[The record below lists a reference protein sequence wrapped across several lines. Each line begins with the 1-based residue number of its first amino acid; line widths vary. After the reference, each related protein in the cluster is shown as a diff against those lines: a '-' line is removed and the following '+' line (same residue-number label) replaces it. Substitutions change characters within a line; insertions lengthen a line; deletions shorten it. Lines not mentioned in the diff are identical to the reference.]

1 MSNSSPERVVTSSPE
16 SRERP
21 LCVDLDGSLIRT
33 DLLYE
38 AVLLLLRNHFHLI
51 VMLPLWLMQ
60 GKAHLKMQIAK
71 RVTPDVTLL
80 PYRIHLVEM
89 LKTERARGRKLVL
102 ATASPYPYAKAIAE
116 HLRFFDGIEAT
127 DDAVNLVGKTKAD
140 RLSALYGEKGFDY
153 VGNSRADFS
162 VWDKAGEAIVVGDDR
177 AALSYCEKQD
187 HARHVSSK
195 QPSKPRWR
203 VWLKAIRV
211 HQWLKNSLIFV
222 PAILTS
228 QLVTLSNIPALILAF
243 LAFSLCASS
252 VYLFNDLLDIESDRK
267 HRSKHARPIPSG
279 LVSPAHAI
287 VAAVLFIAVA
297 FSISVLLPPI
307 FSAVLLIYL
316 VVTTTYS
323 FLLKRMLL
331 IDTLTLAGL
340 FAIRVIAGSA
350 AIAAPISTWLLAF
363 CMFFFLS
370 LAFVKRYVELDH
382 QVEVKGRKDTG
393 RGYHSEDAE
402 TISQGG
408 LASGFAAVV
417 VLALFIDTPQISEN
431 YTYPEL
437 IWLVCPL
444 VLYLILRIWTLA
456 RRQEMNDD
464 PVVFLMT
471 DWRSQ
476 LMIALGAVVMLVA
489 QMI

>member
-1 MSNSSPERVVTSSPE
+1 MTNTSTLRAVSSSQDQQI
-16 SRERP
+16 RP
-21 LCVDLDGSLIRT
+21 LCVDLDGSLVRT

-38 AVLLLLRNHFHLI
+38 AVLLLLRSHFHLI
-51 VMLPLWLMQ
+51 FMLPIWLMR

-71 RVTPDVTLL
+71 RVAPDATLL
-80 PYRIHLVEM
+80 PYRVYLVEL
-89 LKTERARGRKLVL
+89 LKTERARGRTLVL
-102 ATASPYPYAKAIAE
+102 ATASPYSYAKAVAD
-116 HLRFFDGIEAT
+116 HLRFFDRIEAT
-127 DDAVNLVGKTKAD
+127 NEEVNLAGKVKAD
-140 RLSALYGEKGFDY
+140 RLTELYGEKGFDY
-153 VGNSRADFS
+153 VGNSKTDYA
-162 VWDKAGEAIVVGDDR
+162 VWDKANEAIVVGDEH
-177 AALSYCEKQD
+177 AALAYSKKD
-187 HARHVSSK
+187 HARHVASK
-195 QPSKPRWR
+195 LPQKPRWR
-203 VWLKAIRV
+203 VWMKAIRV

-228 QLVTLSNIPALILAF
+228 QAFSIYDVPALILAF

-252 VYLFNDLLDIESDRK
+252 VYLLNDLLDIEADRK
-267 HRSKHARPIPSG
+267 HRSKHARPIPAG
-279 LVSPAHAI
+279 LVSPLHALLAAGLFI
-287 VAAVLFIAVA
+287 VAAFGL
-297 FSISVLLPPI
+297 SMLLPAV
-307 FSAVLLIYL
+307 FSGVLLIYL
-316 VVTTTYS
+316 VVTTAYS

-350 AIAAPISTWLLAF
+350 AIHAPISTWLLAF

-382 QVEVKGRKDTG
+382 QAEVKGRKDTG

-476 LMIALGAVVMLVA
+476 FMIAVGAVIMLIA
-489 QMI
+489 QMV